1 MVENMKDSSAIW
13 NYSNTVPKVDL
24 TNPDEMIRAN
34 GAAEAAQTDRL
45 KAEVEDYSKILE
57 ELRQLYDR
65 NNELVQKLQFMNRN
79 ATESVRTLLEDNNR
93 QISEKLAAL
102 EEWDHK
108 AFEAQMQASLKDA
121 KDEIMGSI
129 RESSSEARDLFSE
142 VNDFSHRDNV
152 RVYRNVQASL
162 IAELSKQTQEL
173 SERLDIIQKQ
183 SEPDPARNTL
193 QKISF
198 GLLIAVM
205 VLQLLEGAGLIALL
219 TGVLH

>member
-152 RVYRNVQASL
+152 RVYRNVQASM

-205 VLQLLEGAGLIALL
+205 MLQLLEGAGLIALL

>member
-45 KAEVEDYSKILE
+45 KAEDEDYSKILE

-152 RVYRNVQASL
+152 RVYRNVQASM

>member
-142 VNDFSHRDNV
+142 VNDFSHRDNF
-152 RVYRNVQASL
+152 RVYRNVQASM

>member
-152 RVYRNVQASL
+152 RVYRNVQASM
-162 IAELSKQTQEL
+162 IAELTKQTQEL
-173 SERLDIIQKQ
+173 NERLDVIQKQ
-183 SEPDPARNTL
+183 SEPDASGSML

-198 GLLIAVM
+198 GLIIAVM
-205 VLQLLEGAGLIALL
+205 VLQVLEGAGLIAVL
-219 TGVLH
+219 TGIVH